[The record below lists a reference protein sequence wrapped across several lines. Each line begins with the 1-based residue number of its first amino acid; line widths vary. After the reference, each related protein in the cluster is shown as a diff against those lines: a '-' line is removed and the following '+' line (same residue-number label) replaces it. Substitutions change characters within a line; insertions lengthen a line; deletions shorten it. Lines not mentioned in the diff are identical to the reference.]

1 MSEQTKRYTA
11 AVALTAG
18 QFVNLYESEG
28 AAYMRLADAS
38 SSRPADGFVGA
49 DVASGARGNV
59 YFPGAINRNLSGLTV
74 GTTYYLG
81 EDGAVTATEPTD
93 GSFRQE
99 LGRAIA
105 ARQLIFEPSVGDGLT
120 PTIASQSEAEAG
132 TNNTKMMTPLRE
144 KQARTKAAAVVKIG
158 FAFAGSSPPSP
169 GANTGEYGYCTSTGG
184 SYTVKQIVYDNGTEL
199 VLTSGVVM
207 FHNAVTVSGLS
218 VGDSIYYFN
227 AAGTPVLLAT
237 A

>member
-28 AAYMRLADAS
+28 VAYMRLADAS
-38 SSRPADGFVGA
+38 AGRRADGFVGA
-49 DVASGARGNV
+49 DVAADARGNV
-59 YFPGAINRNLSGLTV
+59 YFSGAINRDLSGLTV

-105 ARQLIFEPSVGDGLT
+105 ARQLVFLPSVGDGLT
-120 PTIASQSEAEAG
+120 PAIASQAEAEAG
-132 TNNTKMMTPLRE
+132 TNNTKMMTPLRD
-144 KQARTKAAAVVKIG
+144 KQARVKAPAVVKIE
-158 FAFAGSSPPSP
+158 FAFAGSSAPAA
-169 GANTGEYGYCTSTGG
+169 GANTGKYGYCHTSGG
-184 SYTVKQIVYDNGTEL
+184 SYTQKQIVYDDGTAL
-199 VLTSGVVM
+199 VLTTGVVM
-207 FHNAVTVSGLS
+207 FHNSVTVSGLG
-218 VGDSIYYFN
+218 VGDTIYYFN
-227 AAGTPVLLAT
+227 AAGTPTALAIS
-237 A
+237 